1 MQDTTT
7 KPTTEQVALAVLP
20 NLLQVVWAGAAANT
34 SATPRQLQELSLGCI
49 LQAFQLGMAFQ
60 QIAELHAN
68 GALEDILTKLNE
80 EVS

>member
-20 NLLQVVWAGAAANT
+20 NLLQVVWAGVAANT

>member
-49 LQAFQLGMAFQ
+49 LQAFQLGKAFQ

-68 GALEDILTKLNE
+68 GALEDILAKLNE

>member
-1 MQDTTT
+1 MQDTT

-20 NLLQVVWAGAAANT
+20 SLLQVVWAGAAAHT
-34 SATPRQLQELSLGCI
+34 SATPKQLQELSLGCI

-68 GALEDILTKLNE
+68 GALDDILVKLNE
-80 EVS
+80 EVA